1 MSKAGNIILL
11 ILFAIGGVLAL
22 GKVFVWGESVT
33 NYGSYT
39 TWGLWVGMYIF
50 LVGLS
55 AGAAWT
61 GICAAYRNGG
71 EPNRLTTFSFII
83 AGVSLA
89 FGLAFIGIDLGKPLK
104 GSAIFLTP
112 AFSSKLTWASWI
124 YTVFF
129 ICLAGY
135 FLTKAKKVFMVLAG
149 FAAAGFVLAEGLFFG
164 GMVARTLWHTWLTP
178 LAFFTSAIAAGCA
191 MVYLVGIMSN
201 KPMVKEQGDFLRTS
215 LLWAVTIHVVV
226 EVLHLVTGLSGSGD
240 KMALTKT
247 LWAAIPFWGMFLVIG
262 VAVPLALLWGK
273 PKKMTILPPVLV
285 LFGLAAYKY
294 SFVRYGFSQEAM
306 PGISNAFQHAR
317 LSLTYTPS
325 SVEWMVAIGFLSGLF
340 LVANFAVTKFFAI
353 KAKQETPAVK
363 VTI

>member
-1 MSKAGNIILL
+1 MSKTSNIILL

-39 TWGLWVGMYIF
+39 TWGLWVGLYIF

-71 EPNRLTTFSFII
+71 EPNRLTNLSFIV

-104 GSAIFLTP
+104 GSSIFLTP
-112 AFSSKLTWASWI
+112 NFSSKLTWASWI

-129 ICLAGY
+129 GCLAGY
-135 FLTKAKKVFMVLAG
+135 FLTKGKKMFMVLAG
-149 FAAAGFVLAEGLFFG
+149 FAAVGFVLAEGLFFG
-164 GMVARTLWHTWLTP
+164 GMVARTLWHSWLTP
-178 LAFFTSAIAAGCA
+178 LSFFTSAIAAGAA
-191 MVYLVGIMSN
+191 MVYLVGTMSS
-201 KPMVKEQGDFLRTS
+201 KPIIEEQGDFLKKS
-215 LLWAVTIHVVV
+215 LLWAIIAHLLV
-226 EVLHLVTGLSGSGD
+226 EVLHLVTGLSGNSE
-240 KMALTKT
+240 KIALTKN
-247 LWAAIPFWGMFLVIG
+247 LWTAIPFMGMFLIVG
-262 VAVPLALLWGK
+262 VALPLAMLWGK
-273 PKKMTILPPVLV
+273 SNKTTILPPLLI

-294 SFVRYGFSQEAM
+294 SFVRYGFSQE
-306 PGISNAFQHAR
+306 PISGITSAFQHAR

-325 SVEWMVAIGFLSGLF
+325 SVEWMIAIGFLSGLF
-340 LVANFAVTKFFAI
+340 LVANFAVTKFFAMTV
-353 KAKQETPAVK
+353 KEETPVVK
-363 VTI
+363 ITT

>member
-1 MSKAGNIILL
+1 MNKTGNIILL

-50 LVGLS
+50 LVGLA

-61 GICAAYRNGG
+61 GICAAQRNGG
-71 EPNRLTTFSFII
+71 EPNRLTTLSFIV

-104 GSAIFLTP
+104 GSSIFLTP
-112 AFSSKLTWASWI
+112 NFSSKLTWASWI

-129 ICLAGY
+129 GCLAGY
-135 FLTKAKKVFMVLAG
+135 FLTQAKKMFMVLAG
-149 FAAAGFVLAEGLFFG
+149 VAAAGFVLAEGLFFG

-178 LAFFTSAIAAGCA
+178 LSFFTSAIAGGCA
-191 MVYLVGIMSN
+191 MVYLVGSISS
-201 KPMVKEQGDFLRTS
+201 KPIIEEQGDFLRKS
-215 LLWAVTIHVVV
+215 LLLAVIIHLVV
-226 EVLHLVTGLSGSGD
+226 EVLHLVTGLSGSAE
-240 KMALTKT
+240 KIALTKT
-247 LWAAIPFWGMFLVIG
+247 LWTAIPFWGIFLVVGI
-262 VAVPLALLWGK
+262 AAPLFMLWGK
-273 PKKMTILPPVLV
+273 SKTINILPPFLV

-294 SFVRYGFSQEAM
+294 SFVRYGFNQEPI
-306 PGISNAFQHAR
+306 PGISNAFQHAK

-340 LVANFAVTKFFAI
+340 LVVNFAVTKFFAM
-353 KAKQETPAVK
+353 KAKNETPAVE
-363 VTI
+363 VTT

>member
-1 MSKAGNIILL
+1 MNKMGNIILL

-39 TWGLWVGMYIF
+39 AWGLWVSVYIF

-61 GICAAYRNGG
+61 GICAGYRNGG
-71 EPNRLTTFSFII
+71 EPNRLTTLSFIV
-83 AGVSLA
+83 AGVSLS

-104 GSAIFLTP
+104 GSSIFLTP
-112 AFSSKLTWASWI
+112 NFSSKLTLGSWI

-129 ICLAGY
+129 GCLAGY
-135 FLTKAKKVFMVLAG
+135 FLMKFKRIFMVLAG
-149 FAAAGFVLAEGLFFG
+149 VAAACFVLAEGLFFG
-164 GMVARTLWHTWLTP
+164 GMVARTLWHSWLTP
-178 LAFFTSAIAAGCA
+178 LSFFTSAIAAGCA
-191 MVYLVGIMSN
+191 MVYLVGMTSS
-201 KPMVKEQGDFLRTS
+201 KPIIEEQGDFLRKS

-226 EVLHLVTGLSGSGD
+226 EVLHLVTGLSGSAE
-240 KMALTKT
+240 KIALTKN
-247 LWAAIPFWGMFLVIG
+247 LWTAIPFWGIFLVIG
-262 VAVPLALLWGK
+262 VAAPLVMLWGK
-273 PKKMTILPPVLV
+273 SKKMPILPPLLV
-285 LFGLAAYKY
+285 LCGLAAYKY
-294 SFVRYGFSQEAM
+294 SFVRYGFSQEPI

-340 LVANFAVTKFFAI
+340 LVANFAVTKFFAL
-353 KAKQETPAVK
+353 KAKKETPTVE

>member
-1 MSKAGNIILL
+1 MSKKSNIILL

-39 TWGLWVGMYIF
+39 TWGLWVGLYIF

-61 GICAAYRNGG
+61 GICSAYRNGG
-71 EPNRLTTFSFII
+71 EPSGFTTLSFIV

-104 GSAIFLTP
+104 GSSIFLTP

-124 YTVFF
+124 YSVFF
-129 ICLAGY
+129 GCLAGY
-135 FLTKAKKVFMVLAG
+135 FLTKSKKLFMILAG

-164 GMVARTLWHTWLTP
+164 GMVARTLWHSALTP
-178 LAFFTSAIAAGCA
+178 LSFFTSAIAAGSA
-191 MVYLVGIMSN
+191 MVFLVGSISSQSIIE
-201 KPMVKEQGDFLRTS
+201 EQGDFLRKS
-215 LLWAVTIHVVV
+215 LLGAVIVHLVV
-226 EVLHLVTGLSGSGD
+226 EVLHLLTGLSGSVE
-240 KMALTKT
+240 KVALTKT
-247 LWAAIPFWGMFLVIG
+247 LWTAIPFWGMFLVIG
-262 VAVPLALLWGK
+262 VALPLVMLWGK
-273 PKKMTILPPVLV
+273 SKKMTIMPPLLV

-294 SFVRYGFSQEAM
+294 SFVRYGFSQE
-306 PGISNAFQHAR
+306 PLSGISNAFQHAR
-317 LSLTYTPS
+317 LSLTYIPS
-325 SVEWMVAIGFLSGLF
+325 SVEWMIAIGFLSGLF

-353 KAKQETPAVK
+353 TVKEQTPAVK
-363 VTI
+363 VRT